1 MRHSLTLI
9 ALFSYSVTG
18 AWAQENPGD
27 TVTIPTAGEI
37 FPDEIFVT
45 AAA

>member
-1 MRHSLTLI
+1 VAGAATVIRPSD
-9 ALFSYSVTG
+9 TG
-18 AWAQENPGD
+18 GTGVGD
-27 TVTIPTAGEI
+27 TVTIPTSGEI